1 MSKVA
6 SRPPSPSGVR
16 ANPQNA
22 VHNSAF
28 EVIYTEPLYPSIAL
42 NGSGNLN
49 KFNNTSPVNPADV
62 PPPYEIT
69 FEPAPNPNTTAKQY
83 LIRLSNTAF
92 QQGFLFSI
100 DNHVLQIVE
109 ADFVPVY
116 PFFKNSV
123 LVAIGQRYNII
134 VEAKPQADPSGG
146 NPIPGDLNFWLRMWI
161 ACEYPSP
168 DSTLGANYSQIG
180 ILRYTDSTSDPT
192 SLPWPEIPPKPPCV
206 DDTYDHLVP
215 VVNWTVGSPVN
226 SGGKGNGEEF
236 DISGLFTPGSKPYA
250 TAFFYLQRSNDTTNP
265 NPFATDYGNPT
276 FLNLDNTADTWP
288 VGWMVIP
295 ENYTALDWVSLWRR
309 SIFMEV

>member
-6 SRPPSPSGVR
+6 SRPLSPSGVR
-16 ANPQNA
+16 ANLHNA

-28 EVIYTEPLYPSIAL
+28 EVIYTSPSYPSIVL
-42 NGSGNLN
+42 NGAGNLN

-92 QQGFLFSI
+92 QQGFVFSI

-109 ADFVPVY
+109 ADFVPVN
-116 PFFKNSV
+116 PFLKHSL

-134 VEAKPQADPSGG
+134 VEAKPQASPCGG

-161 ACEYPSP
+161 ACEFPS
-168 DSTLGANYSQIG
+168 DTSTLGENYSQIG
-180 ILRYTDSTSDPT
+180 ILRYTNSTSDPT
-192 SLPWPEIPPKPPCV
+192 SLPWPEIPSKPPCV
-206 DDTYDHLVP
+206 DDTYDYLVP
-215 VVNWTVGSPVN
+215 VVPWTVGNPVN
-226 SGGKGNGEEF
+226 SEGKGNGEEF
-236 DISGLFTPGSKPYA
+236 NISGLAPGTRPYA
-250 TAFFYLQRSNDTTNP
+250 TAFFYLQRSNATTNP